1 MTFSKKKINGKNFLQ
16 ACYHA
21 TNKQHANNPALLPN
35 VPNLKRQQGYRK
47 NKSFHNWLKRHT
59 WHISKKN

>member
-1 MTFSKKKINGKNFLQ
+1 
-16 ACYHA
+16 
-21 TNKQHANNPALLPN
+21 

-59 WHISKKN
+59 WHISKKKIKRGACNL